1 MRVGMVP
8 ALCMLLLA
16 AGCSSEVPVQQ
27 ASTPGNAAVA
37 TTRAATSQAN
47 ANVDS
52 EVIRLRTALLHEVP
66 QHTTDTAMSELAW
79 INRAKAVAA
88 AASLG
93 IDRPQLLVVAD
104 RNPTVQELRI
114 ILARPD
120 APWEVIGGSKI
131 STGQAGRRGYFIT
144 PIGVFL
150 HTDGILDYRA
160 LGTFNENHIRGLG
173 LKGMRVWD
181 FGWQTATR
189 GWRLDGGLAEIR
201 LQMHATDPDY
211 LEQRL
216 GRPASEGCVRIPAT
230 MNRFLDVHGVLDADY
245 EQDARDDARLG
256 SILLPEREPTPLA
269 GNALVV
275 IDSSQDLLARS

>member
-52 EVIRLRTALLHEVP
+52 EVIRLRAALLHEVP
-66 QHTTDTAMSELAW
+66 QHTTDTAISELAW

-181 FGWQTATR
+181 FGWQTAA
-189 GWRLDGGLAEIR
+189 W
-201 LQMHATDPDY
+201 
-211 LEQRL
+211 
-216 GRPASEGCVRIPAT
+216 ASIPVAS
-230 MNRFLDVHGVLDADY
+230 FASASLLDAVAPRAI
-245 EQDARDDARLG
+245 ARR
-256 SILLPEREPTPLA
+256 STSPKR
-269 GNALVV
+269 
-275 IDSSQDLLARS
+275 SSAVTS